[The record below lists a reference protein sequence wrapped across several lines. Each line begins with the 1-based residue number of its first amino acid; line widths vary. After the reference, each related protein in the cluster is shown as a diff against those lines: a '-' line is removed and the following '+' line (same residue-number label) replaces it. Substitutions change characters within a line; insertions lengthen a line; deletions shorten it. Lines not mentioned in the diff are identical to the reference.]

1 MLHSCERVRQT
12 SVLMWEDGSET
23 RINGKGTE
31 QREGVG
37 IKKNRGILD
46 LNGYIRSKRTDKT
59 PEPKVASRE

>member
-1 MLHSCERVRQT
+1 
-12 SVLMWEDGSET
+12 MWEDGSET

-37 IKKNRGILD
+37 RKKNRGILD
-46 LNGYIRSKRTDKT
+46 LNGYMRSKRTDKT